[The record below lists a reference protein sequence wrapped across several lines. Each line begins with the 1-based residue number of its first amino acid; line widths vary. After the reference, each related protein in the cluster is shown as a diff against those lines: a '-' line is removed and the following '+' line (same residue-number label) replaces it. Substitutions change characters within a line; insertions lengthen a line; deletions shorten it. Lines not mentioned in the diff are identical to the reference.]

1 MVRSGRAIRSVLL
14 ALAFV
19 LVTPSPALASEDVE
33 LTFFWGDGCR
43 YCAAEHEFLDALSA
57 EFPRLVIID
66 YEVWRRP
73 ENVPVFR
80 EMAARFGVE
89 ASAVPTTFFGDRVW
103 VGFDDRIGSDIR
115 AAVIAALGDDPTG
128 DPEPSSTVW
137 LPIFGDV
144 DVGSASLVMATIV
157 IGLVD
162 GFNPCSL
169 WALSILLALVVRGGS
184 RTRLVAV
191 AGTFLLVTT
200 VIYGA
205 FVMGTYGA
213 LSVVAHVGWV
223 RVAVAAVALAFGIVN
238 VKDYVAFRVGPSLT
252 ISDSQKPTLYARM
265 RRVVSEDRRL
275 PMLIAGSAG
284 LAAGVAILELPC
296 TAGMPVLWS
305 NLMSASGVD
314 GGAAFGLLGLY
325 LSMYLLDE
333 IVVVG
338 VVVVAMRATK
348 LQESHGRTLKLISG
362 WLMITL
368 AGTLIFQPR
377 AMESFGGIV
386 LVVGLTVVLAGVT
399 AVVDELRRERLAAK
413 ERETALRGR
422 TRARRRH

>member
-1 MVRSGRAIRSVLL
+1 MVRSGRAIRSLL
-14 ALAFV
+14 FALAFV
-19 LVTPSPALASEDVE
+19 LVTASPALASDDVE

-43 YCAAEHEFLDALSA
+43 YCAAEHDFLDALSA
-57 EFPRLVIID
+57 EFPRLVIVD
-66 YEVWRRP
+66 YEVWRHP
-73 ENVPVFR
+73 ENVPLFL

-89 ASAVPTTFFGDRVW
+89 ASAVPTTFLGERVW
-103 VGFDDRIGSDIR
+103 VGFSDRIGSEIR
-115 AAVIAALGDDPTG
+115 AAVVAALGDDPTG

-137 LPIFGDV
+137 IPIFGDV

-252 ISDSQKPTLYARM
+252 ISDSQKPSLYARM

-284 LAAGVAILELPC
+284 LAAGIAILELPC

-368 AGTLIFQPR
+368 AGILIFQPR

-386 LVVGLTVVLAGVT
+386 LVVGLTVALAGVT

-413 ERETALRGR
+413 ERETARRGR

>member
-1 MVRSGRAIRSVLL
+1 
-14 ALAFV
+14 
-19 LVTPSPALASEDVE
+19 
-33 LTFFWGDGCR
+33 
-43 YCAAEHEFLDALSA
+43 
-57 EFPRLVIID
+57 
-66 YEVWRRP
+66 
-73 ENVPVFR
+73 
-80 EMAARFGVE
+80 
-89 ASAVPTTFFGDRVW
+89 
-103 VGFDDRIGSDIR
+103 
-115 AAVIAALGDDPTG
+115 
-128 DPEPSSTVW
+128 
-137 LPIFGDV
+137 
-144 DVGSASLVMATIV
+144 
-157 IGLVD
+157 
-162 GFNPCSL
+162 
-169 WALSILLALVVRGGS
+169 
-184 RTRLVAV
+184 VAV

-252 ISDSQKPTLYARM
+252 ISDSQKPSLYARM

-284 LAAGVAILELPC
+284 LAAGIAILELPC

-368 AGTLIFQPR
+368 AGILIFQPR

-386 LVVGLTVVLAGVT
+386 LVVGLTVALAGVT

-413 ERETALRGR
+413 ERETARRGR

>member
-1 MVRSGRAIRSVLL
+1 MVRSGRTIRNVLF
-14 ALAFV
+14 AFAFV
-19 LVTPSPALASEDVE
+19 LVTGSPALASEDVE

-43 YCAAEHEFLDALSA
+43 YCAAEHDFLDALSE
-57 EFPRLVIID
+57 EFPRLVIVD
-66 YEVWRRP
+66 YEVWRHP
-73 ENVPVFR
+73 ENIPVFR
-80 EMAARFGVE
+80 EMAERHGIE
-89 ASAVPTTFFGDRVW
+89 ASAVPATFVGERVW
-103 VGFDDRIGSDIR
+103 VGFNDRIGSEIR
-115 AAVIAALGDDPTG
+115 SAVVAALSDDQTG
-128 DPEPSSTVW
+128 DTEPSSTVW

-144 DVGSASLVMATIV
+144 DVGAASLVLATVV

-184 RTRLVAV
+184 RARLVAV

-205 FVMGTYGA
+205 FIMGAYGA

-223 RVAVAAVALAFGIVN
+223 RVAVASVALAFGIIN
-238 VKDYVAFRVGPSLT
+238 VKDYVALRVGPSLT
-252 ISDSQKPTLYARM
+252 IPDSQKPSLYARM
-265 RRVVSEDRRL
+265 RRVVAEDRRL

-284 LAAGVAILELPC
+284 LAAGVALLELPC

-305 NLMSASGVD
+305 SLMSASGVD
-314 GGAAFGLLGLY
+314 GGATVGLLGLY

-362 WLMITL
+362 WLMIAL
-368 AGTLIFQPR
+368 AGILILLPQ
-377 AMESFGGIV
+377 AMESPGGIV
-386 LVVGLTVVLAGVT
+386 LVVGLTVTLAGLT
-399 AVVDELRRERLAAK
+399 AVVDRLRRERLVAM
-413 ERETALRGR
+413 ERGRARRGR

>member
-1 MVRSGRAIRSVLL
+1 MVRSGRAIRSLL
-14 ALAFV
+14 FALAFV
-19 LVTPSPALASEDVE
+19 LVTASPALASDDVE

-43 YCAAEHEFLDALSA
+43 YCAAEHDFLDALSA
-57 EFPRLVIID
+57 EFPRLVIVD
-66 YEVWRRP
+66 YEVWRHP
-73 ENVPVFR
+73 ENVPLFL

-89 ASAVPTTFFGDRVW
+89 ASAVPTTFLGERVW
-103 VGFDDRIGSDIR
+103 VGFSDRIGSEIR
-115 AAVIAALGDDPTG
+115 AAVVAALGDDPTG

-252 ISDSQKPTLYARM
+252 ISDSQKPSLYARM

-284 LAAGVAILELPC
+284 LAAGIAILELPC

-368 AGTLIFQPR
+368 AGILIFQPR

-386 LVVGLTVVLAGVT
+386 LVVGLTVALAGVT

-413 ERETALRGR
+413 ERETARRGR